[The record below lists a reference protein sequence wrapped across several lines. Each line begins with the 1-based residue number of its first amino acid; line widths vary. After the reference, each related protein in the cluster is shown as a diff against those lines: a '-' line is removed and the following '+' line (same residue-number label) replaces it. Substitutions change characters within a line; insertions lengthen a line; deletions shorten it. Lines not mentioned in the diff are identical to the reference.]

1 MKIGIDASN
10 IRLGGGV
17 THLKEVL
24 NAVEPGDHG
33 IEEIIVW
40 GGRRTLDVLPV
51 RDFIRYVH
59 QPALDRSLIHRT
71 IWHQTAFTGQVKK
84 HCDILFVP
92 GGNYTG
98 SFRPFVTMARN
109 LLPFDVPERN
119 RYNLF
124 PYRLRF
130 AILEKSQ
137 IQTFRRASGIIFMTE
152 NTRRIVESRMGSLR
166 ARYAIIP
173 HGISPQFFHP
183 PRNGLDYN
191 AYSPDKPFRLLYI
204 SSVTYYKHQW
214 HVVEAVSQLRKEG
227 YPVTLD
233 LVGKTTTNYGHHKLH
248 TSLRNHDPAGE
259 FITYLGEI
267 PYNHLPGYY
276 NNADGFVFAST
287 CETFGQ
293 IVLEAMA
300 AGLPIACSNRSS
312 MNEVLGDTGLYFNPE
327 KPVEIA
333 SALRK
338 LIESIDVRKH
348 FANAAYRRASTF
360 SWEKCARK
368 TFSFITSCS
377 RRS

>member
-98 SFRPFVTMARN
+98 SFKPFVTMARN
-109 LLPFDVPERN
+109 LLPFDVRERS
-119 RYNLF
+119 RYGF
-124 PYRLRF
+124 STDRLRF
-130 AILEKSQ
+130 VLLERSQ
-137 IQTFRRASGIIFMTE
+137 AVTFRKSAGIIFMTQNTQRVVE
-152 NTRRIVESRMGSLR
+152 NRIGSLHSR
-166 ARYAIIP
+166 SVIIP
-173 HGISPQFFHP
+173 HGISPKFFHK
-183 PRNGLDYN
+183 PRHNKNITDFN
-191 AYSPDKPFRLLYI
+191 ATKPFRWLYV
-204 SSVTYYKHQW
+204 SSITYYKHQW
-214 HVVEAVSQLRKEG
+214 HVIEAVASLKKSG
-227 YPVTLD
+227 YPVHLD
-233 LVGKTTTNYGHHKLH
+233 LVGPATTSYGQRKLVDSIA
-248 TSLRNHDPAGE
+248 TYDPNGE
-259 FITYLGEI
+259 FINYHGEV
-267 PYNHLPGYY
+267 PYDELNNYY
-276 NNADGFVFAST
+276 NKSDAFVFAST

-300 AGLPIACSNRSS
+300 AGLPIVCSDRSS
-312 MNEVLGDTGLYFNPE
+312 MQEVLGDAGIYCDPESPVDIARAMKIILDSADIRNRYSVAAFN
-327 KPVEIA
+327 
-333 SALRK
+333 
-338 LIESIDVRKH
+338 
-348 FANAAYRRASTF
+348 RAQKF
-360 SWEKCARK
+360 SWERCAND
-368 TFSFITSCS
+368 TFSFIASCMS
-377 RRS
+377 L